1 MTSVPSV
8 RKMRAL
14 AGAAMCVG
22 APLLLSPTSFLQVNS
37 APRGAQTRHGHGP
50 RAAPAPD
57 AVSGHPTAT
66 ANRSSMGSLGATVG
80 FVAAITA
87 MSVGR
92 RQLRARGHGSSLVS
106 CHATPQR
113 VPVMDL
119 DGNEVGEEIVNFDT
133 LSDQT
138 ANYVVH
144 HVITVWRY
152 QQRKTPNFV
161 KRRSD
166 TKKGKKPWAQK
177 GTGRARHGSMYSPL
191 FGKSATNKA
200 PHGLDNIRR
209 KKNDL
214 HRHYKAISTV
224 LQSKWRGITVVEGL
238 EDGFPEPRQKKMEQC
253 IRNWTGLEPGSKH
266 MLMIT
271 RSGSGT
277 ENPLFRSGNLIPKL
291 EMRRP
296 CDIDPMSDGLF
307 RCLMGR
313 RLLISREAFH
323 DLIAKYGKG
332 TGWALKSK
340 REILVEQMN
349 KLALEY
355 PMDRFAE
362 IESALEVPRSQ
373 PLRLEWAKEKRQEL
387 AMKEAA

>member
-14 AGAAMCVG
+14 AGAALCVG

>member
-1 MTSVPSV
+1 MILVFSV

-14 AGAAMCVG
+14 ACAAFCVG
-22 APLLLSPTSFLQVNS
+22 APLLLSPKSFLQVNS
-37 APRGAQTRHGHGP
+37 PSHGAQVYKGRGP
-50 RAAPAPD
+50 RVVPAPD
-57 AVSGHPTAT
+57 AVNGRPAAI
-66 ANRSSMGSLGATVG
+66 ANCSSMGALIATMG
-80 FVAAITA
+80 FVSAITA

-92 RQLRARGHGSSLVS
+92 RHSRARGHGSSLVS
-106 CHATPQR
+106 CNATPQR

-119 DGNEVGEEIVNFDT
+119 DGNEVGEEIVNFHT

-152 QQRKTPNFV
+152 QRRRTPNFV

-224 LQSKWRGITVVEGL
+224 LQSKWRGMTVIEGL

-253 IRNWTGLEPGSKH
+253 IKSWTGLEPGKKH
-266 MLMIT
+266 TLMIT
-271 RSGSGT
+271 RSGWGN
-277 ENPLFRSGNLIPKL
+277 ENPLFRSGNLIPKF

-323 DLIAKYGKG
+323 DLNAKYGKG
-332 TGWALKSK
+332 IGWALKSK
-340 REILVEQMN
+340 REILVEQMQ

-373 PLRLEWAKEKRQEL
+373 PLRLDWAKQMRQEL
-387 AMKEAA
+387 ALKEAA